1 MDKNKTA
8 HMAGFTLVEFMIAM
22 VISGLIMAAVY
33 SAYIVQQRTATAQ
46 DEVTV
51 MQQNIRSAMVILCR
65 DLRMVGYDP
74 TNDAGA
80 ELFANATFSNGGGLE
95 EAVTSSAAT
104 IAFTADLDGDGTI
117 DKMVE
122 DINGDGNNDMSEME
136 QVAYRLNGTNLQR
149 YATTTGAIEWQTVA
163 ENIEFIEFS
172 YLDEDGNVTADFD
185 KIRAVDVSILAR
197 AANPDQKFLN
207 NGTYTMASGVTQNVN
222 DHFRRRL
229 STTRVKLRNMG
240 LL

>member
-1 MDKNKTA
+1 
-8 HMAGFTLVEFMIAM
+8 MAGFTLVEFMIAM
-22 VISGLIMAAVY
+22 VVSGLIMAAVY

-46 DEVTV
+46 DQVTV
-51 MQQNIRSAMVILCR
+51 MQQNIRSAMVILGR
-65 DLRMVGYDP
+65 DLRMAGFDP

-80 ELFANATFSNGGGLE
+80 GLLANATFSTGGGLE
-95 EAVTSSAAT
+95 EVVTSSPTT
-104 IAFTADLDGDGTI
+104 IAFTVDLDGDGTI
-117 DKMVE
+117 DKAVE

-149 YATTTGAIEWQTVA
+149 YATTTGVIEWQTVA

-185 KIRAVDVSILAR
+185 EIRAVDVSILAR

-207 NGTYTMASGVTQNVN
+207 KGTYTMASGASQAVN
-222 DHFRRRL
+222 DQYRRRL